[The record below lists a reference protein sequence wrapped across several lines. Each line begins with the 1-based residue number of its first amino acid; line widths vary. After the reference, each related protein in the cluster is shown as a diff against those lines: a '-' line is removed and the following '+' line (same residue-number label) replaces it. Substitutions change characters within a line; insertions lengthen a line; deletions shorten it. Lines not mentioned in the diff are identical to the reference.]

1 MPMYN
6 QNTTSPAHGQSI
18 CHPYCSCSV
27 TTLSVLF
34 MPSQNTICP
43 HYFQLV
49 HHIQSVHH
57 LYHQCSVSIPYMY
70 WPCSVIIPFLLPMY
84 FQYTIYAAHVQ
95 LEYHP
100 TAHVQAEYHLPCP
113 CPVITP
119 SVLPMSSQNTISLVH
134 VLLVHLSCPHSVSI
148 PSFLS
153 MSSQNTMSTAHVQ
166 LEYYLSCPWLVM
178 MTISTAHT

>member
-70 WPCSVIIPFLLPMY
+70 WPCSVIIPFLLPMS

-100 TAHVQAEYHLPCP
+100 YCSCPSGIPSALPMSCHYTICAAHVQSEYHLSCS
-113 CPVITP
+113 CPVSTP
-119 SVLPMSSQNTISLVH
+119 LVPTLSQYSIFPVH
-134 VLLVHLSCPHSVSI
+134 V
-148 PSFLS
+148 
-153 MSSQNTMSTAHVQ
+153 
-166 LEYYLSCPWLVM
+166 
-178 MTISTAHT
+178 